1 MHFNPDPT
9 KQAKEVCFSHKRDNV
24 PHEPLTFNNNK
35 IQSAPAQKHL
45 GLILDSKLDFNQHID
60 DKINKCNKI
69 IGTMRRL
76 SMTLSRKS
84 LLTIYKSFVRP
95 LLDYADIIYDKP
107 YNESFKEKL
116 EAVQYNACLAITG
129 AIRGT
134 SRERLYR
141 ELGLETLNNRRWSR
155 KLFFFHKIIKGFS
168 PSYLQKILCFRNVQH
183 YQTRSKST
191 KIIEQIKARTK
202 AFENSFFPYCIKEWL
217 KLSDEI
223 RSIESSK
230 QFKKTILD
238 FIRPKENSIYAI
250 HDISG
255 LKLLTRLRLNFSHL
269 NEHKFRHN
277 FKDTVN
283 PMFSCGF
290 EPELQITISC
300 AVNYT
305 RT

>member
-1 MHFNPDPT
+1 
-9 KQAKEVCFSHKRDNV
+9 
-24 PHEPLTFNNNK
+24 
-35 IQSAPAQKHL
+35 
-45 GLILDSKLDFNQHID
+45 
-60 DKINKCNKI
+60 
-69 IGTMRRL
+69 MRRL

-238 FIRPKENSIYAI
+238 FIRPKENSVYAI
-250 HDISG
+250 RDISD

-269 NEHKFRHN
+269 NVHKF
-277 FKDTVN
+277 
-283 PMFSCGF
+283 
-290 EPELQITISC
+290 
-300 AVNYT
+300 
-305 RT
+305 